1 MNEKDKVILS
11 YLRSNSRIQLTKL
24 SKKTRIPVSTLF
36 EKIKRFKKE
45 VITKETIIIDFN
57 KLNLNTRAFFL
68 IKTSKD
74 KSNVINFLNKREEL
88 NNLWKISN
96 EYDFLADMLFRNIY
110 EADKFKDKL
119 ESEYQIED
127 IEIIYVVQEIIR
139 EAYLSNPM
147 STKTIKIRE
156 NY

>member
-1 MNEKDKVILS
+1 MNEKDKVILAH
-11 YLRSNSRIQLTKL
+11 LRSNSRIQLTKL
-24 SKKTRIPVSTLF
+24 SKKTGIPVSTLF
-36 EKIKRFKKE
+36 EKINGFKKE
-45 VITKETIIIDFN
+45 VITKETIILDFN

-68 IKTSKD
+68 IKTNKE
-74 KSNVINFLNKREEL
+74 KLKVINFLKKREEL

-110 EADKFKDKL
+110 ELDTFKDKL
-119 ESEYQIED
+119 ESEYQIEN
-127 IEIIYVVQEIIR
+127 IEIIYAVQEIIR

-147 STKTIKIRE
+147 NIKTIKIRE